1 MNNDHLEERIAVAK
15 MFDDEKQYVD
25 PVLEETKR
33 LVKEHRKERQTKIIK
48 SSHITVGQAQEIIK
62 KFFCEC
68 IKNDI
73 MEVDVIDA
81 NAELCR
87 RIEAAAAY
95 TESRGKNG
103 KKIDG

>member
-1 MNNDHLEERIAVAK
+1 MHNDHLEERIAAAK

-33 LVKEHRKERQTKIIK
+33 IMREHKQKRQKIK
-48 SSHITVGQAQEIIK
+48 DKYITVGQAQKIIK
-62 KFFCEC
+62 SFFCEC
-68 IKNDI
+68 IERDI
-73 MEVDVIDA
+73 MEVDVVDA